1 MIVSVPRRM
10 LPVVVCTGF
19 VFIVLM
25 IRTFSSNSWQSLPL
39 EKIGLGE
46 AKIDDDITIITPG
59 GKQNHDGDTDGMQS
73 VEDEGQ
79 PEVEMGKLPDKFPAG
94 TAKPPGSTYTKM
106 LIVPK
111 TKAEDTTWID
121 ENFPVGGP
129 MNTSMYIA
137 DDPTAPLH
145 PPKNKGNE
153 VMIYLTYI
161 IDNYDNLADVNI
173 FIHAHRFAWHNDELL
188 DSDSAQMVGR
198 LSAERVQR
206 EGYMNLR
213 CHWYPGCPDWMHPG
227 TTELDVNKQ
236 EEQVLAQSWSE
247 LFPMDSIPTVLAQP
261 CCAQFA
267 LSRERIRALP
277 KARYVFYRDW
287 MLRTPLRNHISG
299 RVWEYVWHY
308 LFTGQNIMCP
318 EEHVCYCDGFG
329 VCFGGKQEYNSFYDK
344 VHEKSHHQDRLKV
357 VESNAQKIKEMEE
370 KGEIDEIGALDV
382 PKNGEAAELK
392 QKINELGEY
401 IQKEKEKAIE
411 RGANPA
417 NRAKEAGRPWK
428 EGDGY

>member
-10 LPVVVCTGF
+10 LPVVVCTGL

-25 IRTFSSNSWQSLPL
+25 VRTFSTGSWQKLPL
-39 EKIGLGE
+39 EKIGLGDI
-46 AKIDDDITIITPG
+46 KIDEDVTIITPG
-59 GKQNHDGDTDGMQS
+59 GKQNHDEDAGGMQS

-79 PEVEMGKLPDKFPAG
+79 PEVAMGKTPETFPG
-94 TAKPPGSTYTKM
+94 GKAKPPGSTYTKM

-111 TKAEDTTWID
+111 TKKEDTSWID
-121 ENFPVGGP
+121 QNFPPGGGL
-129 MNTSMYIA
+129 NTSMYIA

-173 FIHAHRFAWHNDELL
+173 FIHAHQYAWHNDELL
-188 DSDSAQMVGR
+188 DSDSAQMVSR

-206 EGYMNLR
+206 EGYVNLR

-236 EEQVLAQSWSE
+236 EERMLAQSWSE

-287 MLRTPLRNHISG
+287 LLRTPLQNHISG

-308 LFTGQNIMCP
+308 LFTGQNVMCP
-318 EEHVCYCDGFG
+318 KEHICYCDGFG
-329 VCFGGKQEYNSFYDK
+329 VCFGGEQEYNSFYDK
-344 VHEKSHHQDRLKV
+344 IHEKNHHQERLKV
-357 VESNAQKIKEMEE
+357 IEESAKKIKEMEE
-370 KGEIDEIGALDV
+370 KGELDEITSLEV
-382 PKNGEAAELK
+382 PKPGEAEELQ
-392 QKINELGEY
+392 QKINELGGW
-401 IQKEKEKAIE
+401 IQKEKEKAFE
-411 RGANPA
+411 RGTHAE

-428 EGDGY
+428 EGDGF